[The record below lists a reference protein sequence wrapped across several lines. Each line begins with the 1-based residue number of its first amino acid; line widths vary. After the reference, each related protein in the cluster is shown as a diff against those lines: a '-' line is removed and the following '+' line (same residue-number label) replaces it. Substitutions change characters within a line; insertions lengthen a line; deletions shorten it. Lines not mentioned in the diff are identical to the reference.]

1 MNAGFFAA
9 VLFVALPVSAFSQPT
24 SAQNKSF
31 EAFLQDGETVESVVV
46 FSRHGVRSPTQKKKE
61 LKSFSPK
68 PWPQWN
74 VPRGH
79 LTERGYALV
88 RDTWKR
94 NAENPL
100 FRYNGCPRSDD
111 IEVIADTDERTQTTA
126 KALLEGLYPGCP
138 IQVSVS
144 KKEYSSLFSPLKAE
158 VCRIENPAE
167 LAGKITRRA
176 EPIPRKFSKELTLLG
191 TIADSSFTGTDNGIA
206 SDYKVNLKGRLRDA
220 STLIEIFALEWGEW
234 PNRIPGWGMADKET
248 IAALMPLRVAVFS
261 ALNRDAEVAAYKGSA
276 LAEKI
281 ISSLESGK
289 KYTYIVGH
297 DTNLSNLGA
306 LFELNWK
313 LPGRAVNE
321 NVAGGYLTFVKT
333 SLREKENIR
342 IFYSALSS
350 DQMHAENVTEPAV
363 TSEVIP
369 SSVEFREWTQRA
381 RSRLIERC
389 ISSDL

>member
-1 MNAGFFAA
+1 MNVGFFAA
-9 VLFVALPVSAFSQPT
+9 VSVVALSFCVFSQPI

-46 FSRHGVRSPTQKKKE
+46 FSRHGVRSPTQKKKV

-88 RDTWKR
+88 RDTWQL
-94 NAENPL
+94 NAVNPI
-100 FRYNGCPRSDD
+100 FRHNGCPKSGD
-111 IEVIADTDERTQTTA
+111 IEVIADTDERTQSTA

-138 IQVSVS
+138 IPVSVS
-144 KKEYSSLFSPLKAE
+144 KSEYSSLFSPLKAE
-158 VCRIENPAE
+158 VCRIEHPAE
-167 LAGKITRRA
+167 LAEKITRRA
-176 EPIPRKFSKELTLLG
+176 EPIPREFSKELALLG
-191 TIADSSFTGTDNGIA
+191 SIADSSFTGTDSGIA

-234 PNRIPGWGMADKET
+234 PNRIPGWGRADKDT
-248 IAALMPLRVAVFS
+248 ISALMPLRVAVFS
-261 ALNRDAEVAAYKGSA
+261 ALNRDEEVAAYKGSA

-281 ISSLESGK
+281 ISSLESGR

-306 LFELNWK
+306 LFELNWQ
-313 LPGRAVNE
+313 LPGRAANE
-321 NVAGGYLTFVKT
+321 NVPGGYLTFVKT

-342 IFYSALSS
+342 IFYSALSG
-350 DQMHAENVTEPAV
+350 DQMHAERVTEQAV

-369 SSVEFREWTQRA
+369 FAVEFREWTQRA
-381 RSRLIERC
+381 RNRLFERC
-389 ISSDL
+389 ISSDF